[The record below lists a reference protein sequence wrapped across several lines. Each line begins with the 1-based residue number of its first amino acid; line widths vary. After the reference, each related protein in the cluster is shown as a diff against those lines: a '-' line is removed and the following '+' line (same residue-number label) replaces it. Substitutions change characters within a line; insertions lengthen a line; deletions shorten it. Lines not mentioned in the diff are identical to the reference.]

1 MKLVH
6 GGDWAGYRAEF
17 GCDALDFSANVSPLG
32 LPAGVA
38 AAITNALP
46 TADRYPDP
54 LCRELRAALAGAEGV
69 PADWILCGNG
79 AADLIF
85 RLALAVRPR
94 RALLPAPTFAE
105 YEAALQTV
113 GCAVQ
118 RVFLREE
125 NEFAV
130 TEEFIDAVTPETDIV
145 FLCQPNN
152 PTGQVTPP
160 ALVERLVRRCAECSA
175 VLVVDECF
183 LDFLPDRDAWT
194 AKQLLRDAPQLIILK
209 AFTKLYAMAGVRL
222 GYALCGDAALLEKM
236 RGAGQ
241 PWAVSSL
248 AQAAGL
254 AALQETA
261 YAGAVRA
268 LIAEQRPRM
277 AAGLRALGLRV
288 MDGQANYL
296 LFRATPDFGEKLRRR
311 GAVVRSC
318 ANYPGLD
325 AAWYRTAV
333 RTAEENTRLLQI
345 MGEILA

>member
-1 MKLVH
+1 MELVH

-130 TEEFIDAVTPETDIV
+130 TEEFIDAVTTETDIV

-160 ALVERLVRRCAECSA
+160 ALVERLVRRCAACGA

-194 AKQLLRDAPQLIILK
+194 AKQLLRDAPQLIILN

-261 YAGAVRA
+261 YTDAVRA